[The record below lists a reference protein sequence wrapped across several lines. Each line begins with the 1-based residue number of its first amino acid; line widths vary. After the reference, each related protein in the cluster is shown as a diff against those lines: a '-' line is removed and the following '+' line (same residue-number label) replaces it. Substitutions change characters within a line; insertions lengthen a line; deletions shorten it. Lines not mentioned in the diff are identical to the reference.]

1 MKLDRD
7 ELIFHIT
14 DKEQI
19 INMRRVIDKIEIVL
33 NTYKIEST
41 DFYNP
46 YERKLARS
54 ILNRFSEIDYC
65 ELGGLKESER
75 KVFLIYPD
83 YYQWREEDIPIRGLM
98 IYDYVGKY
106 SHRDF
111 LGSVLSLGINREKVG
126 DILIHE
132 NYTQVV
138 IKNEI
143 SDFVMISL
151 DKISKENIKVK
162 EIPLI
167 DIKKGNVEYKDICV
181 TVPSLRLD
189 AIISSCWNLSRQY
202 SQKLIKSDKVKV
214 NWEPI
219 DKASK
224 EVSKGDLISTRGYG
238 RFILYSID
246 GISRKGRIKIMIR
259 LLK

>member
-1 MKLDRD
+1 MDRD

-54 ILNRFSEIDYC
+54 ILNRFPEIDYC

-106 SHRDF
+106 SRRDF

-126 DILIHE
+126 DKLIPE

-181 TVPSLRLD
+181 TVPS
-189 AIISSCWNLSRQY
+189 
-202 SQKLIKSDKVKV
+202 
-214 NWEPI
+214 
-219 DKASK
+219 
-224 EVSKGDLISTRGYG
+224 
-238 RFILYSID
+238 
-246 GISRKGRIKIMIR
+246 
-259 LLK
+259 

>member
-54 ILNRFSEIDYC
+54 ILNRFPEIDYC

-111 LGSVLSLGINREKVG
+111 
-126 DILIHE
+126 
-132 NYTQVV
+132 
-138 IKNEI
+138 
-143 SDFVMISL
+143 F
-151 DKISKENIKVK
+151 
-162 EIPLI
+162 
-167 DIKKGNVEYKDICV
+167 
-181 TVPSLRLD
+181 
-189 AIISSCWNLSRQY
+189 
-202 SQKLIKSDKVKV
+202 
-214 NWEPI
+214 
-219 DKASK
+219 
-224 EVSKGDLISTRGYG
+224 
-238 RFILYSID
+238 
-246 GISRKGRIKIMIR
+246 
-259 LLK
+259 